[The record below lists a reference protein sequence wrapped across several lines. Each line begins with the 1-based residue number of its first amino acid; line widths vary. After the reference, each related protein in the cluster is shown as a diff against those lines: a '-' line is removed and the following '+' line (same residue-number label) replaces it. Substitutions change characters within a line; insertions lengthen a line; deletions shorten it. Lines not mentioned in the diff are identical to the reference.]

1 MTVTGHQT
9 ILEEK
14 MGPDLRPA
22 EPSPVS
28 SPGLCCRSAG
38 HLAVG
43 VKPDPDSRPKTPLRP
58 RATSWVATRLQPSLA
73 APERG
78 SPRARGPPRSRP
90 GAGRVRFGPPSRRQR
105 CWKAGGS
112 AGVRALPPRH
122 PFPARTAES
131 APLRRRRREPGRRA
145 PPSPRAASRRPG
157 GAVMSRRSAPRKP
170 QPSRRRAEGETPS
183 RTRSGRSREL
193 RAGRR
198 EARGAL
204 VLEARGRRR
213 LKVCRKQ
220 ETCRV
225 GVAVAP
231 QDASRPSF

>member
-145 PPSPRAASRRPG
+145 PPSPP
-157 GAVMSRRSAPRKP
+157 RSV
-170 QPSRRRAEGETPS
+170 TP
-183 RTRSGRSREL
+183 
-193 RAGRR
+193 AGRR
-198 EARGAL
+198 RNVPKKRAAKAAAQPAPRRGRNPVPNALRPFPRAPGRQKRGSRCACARGTRPA
-204 VLEARGRRR
+204 
-213 LKVCRKQ
+213 
-220 ETCRV
+220 
-225 GVAVAP
+225 AP
-231 QDASRPSF
+231 EGLS